1 MYPLDLKPLRFL
13 LYTIEDQEA
22 LYLDFAKAMSAQQLP
37 ATINRELGYN
47 HDAHILVM
55 PTSPN
60 SCSTAHR
67 VCPVA
72 STSSATTADEP
83 LGTTSRPISILFSS
97 ELLGAEDET
106 CDWGLRTETVGG
118 GSLPASRISAR
129 GTPTCAAS
137 ADA

>member
-1 MYPLDLKPLRFL
+1 MYPLDLEPLRFL

-37 ATINRELGYN
+37 ATMNRELGYN
-47 HDAHILVM
+47 YD
-55 PTSPN
+55 
-60 SCSTAHR
+60 AHR

-72 STSSATTADEP
+72 SSLSATTADEP

-129 GTPTCAAS
+129 GTLTCAAS